1 MPGERQN
8 YGSAE
13 ISEESA
19 AISEEVVSEIISR
32 TFRSIP
38 RSDQRR
44 WGGIYVRG
52 LLSVS
57 GKKTMRAIADGA
69 GGGVEQSLYQFIT
82 KSPWAAEPVRRELAG
97 LLLRLQPRAW
107 VVQPLVIA
115 KVGEHSV
122 GVERR
127 WVSEFGR
134 VVNCQRAV
142 GVWLAADQASCP
154 VEWRLEL
161 PESWTGDAALRR
173 RASIPDGVRPCPP
186 EQCAVDAVSE
196 MARDWGIPHRPVV
209 MDLRE
214 CDPYD
219 ICAVLLERRLPFAVR
234 IDPAARGLALHA
246 VRSGPRAG
254 SRATGTAEAPAAQ
267 TGVPHPP
274 GSAFA
279 LVSEL
284 SRQCMPVE
292 WFDHSMGALRATSVG
307 ATRVLLGR
315 PASGVL
321 RPAPADQQ
329 ELLLMG
335 AWQDSSRRTPS
346 EYWLTNLPQS
356 QLGTV
361 FRTAM
366 LGRRVERDQAEIGE
380 GLGVRDFEGRSFR
393 GWHHHMTMVSLAHAA
408 TVLSSVPHPEAGPA
422 VMRPTA
428 SREVRMRAA

>member
-19 AISEEVVSEIISR
+19 AISEDVVSEIISR

-127 WVSEFGR
+127 WVSGFGR

-246 VRSGPRAG
+246 VRSGPRTG
-254 SRATGTAEAPAAQ
+254 SRATGSAEVPAAE

-279 LVSEL
+279 LVS
-284 SRQCMPVE
+284 S
-292 WFDHSMGALRATSVG
+292 
-307 ATRVLLGR
+307 
-315 PASGVL
+315 
-321 RPAPADQQ
+321 
-329 ELLLMG
+329 
-335 AWQDSSRRTPS
+335 
-346 EYWLTNLPQS
+346 
-356 QLGTV
+356 
-361 FRTAM
+361 
-366 LGRRVERDQAEIGE
+366 
-380 GLGVRDFEGRSFR
+380 
-393 GWHHHMTMVSLAHAA
+393 
-408 TVLSSVPHPEAGPA
+408 
-422 VMRPTA
+422 
-428 SREVRMRAA
+428 